1 MGRRNPISTEPL
13 NLAHAPTPFYPL
25 RRLSRLWGGEIWVK
39 RDDLTGLELSGNK
52 VRKLEFL
59 LAQAIERGADTIITC
74 GGIQSNHCRA
84 TTFACARL
92 GLKVV
97 LLLRGDLPDLADGNY
112 YLDLLGGA
120 QVFPI
125 TPDDYYHRLAESLE
139 EVAQK
144 VRERGGKPYI
154 IPEGGSN
161 ALGAWGYVEALRE
174 LHSQCRQS
182 GVEPQ
187 TIVIP
192 ASSGGTYAGL
202 FVGIRREGWGV
213 KVYSAAVSDPTDET
227 RKRISHILDEMN
239 TTFNLNLHFRRE
251 DILVDDQFIGEGYA
265 KASSQDL
272 QVIGEVARTEG
283 VVLDPVYTAKA
294 ARMLKERLREGKIA
308 TPVVFWHTGGLF
320 GLFPYRQR
328 LKELT
333 DGR

>member
-1 MGRRNPISTEPL
+1 M
-13 NLAHAPTPFYPL
+13 AHAPTPFYPL

-39 RDDLTGLELSGNK
+39 RDDLTGMELSGNK
-52 VRKLEFL
+52 VRKLEYL
-59 LAQAIERGADTIITC
+59 LAQALERGADTIITC

-97 LLLRGDLPDLADGNY
+97 LLLRGELPDVADGNY

-120 QVFPI
+120 QVNFI
-125 TPDDYYHRLAESLE
+125 TPDDYYHRLPESLE

-144 VRERGGKPYI
+144 VREDGGKPYI

-161 ALGAWGYVEALRE
+161 ALGAWGYVEAIRE
-174 LHSQCRQS
+174 LHAQCRQA
-182 GVEPQ
+182 GVEPH

-192 ASSGGTYAGL
+192 SSSGGTHAGL
-202 FVGIRREGWGV
+202 FAGTRREGWEV
-213 KVYSAAVSDPTDET
+213 KVCSAAVSEPTDET
-227 RKRISHILDEMN
+227 RKRISHILEEMN
-239 TTFNLNLHFRRE
+239 ATFNLNLHFRGE
-251 DILVDDQFIGEGYA
+251 DIWVDDQFIGEGYA
-265 KASSQDL
+265 QASSQDL

-283 VVLDPVYTAKA
+283 VVLDPVYTGKA
-294 ARMLKERLREGKIA
+294 ARMLKERLKEREIA

-320 GLFPYRQR
+320 GLFSYRQR
-328 LKELT
+328 IKELV